1 MGPKPIDP
9 TNFKAWK
16 RKIDNC
22 LLLKDLNKAQKS
34 IQKAETYAESLA
46 EKTMVT
52 NFYRE
57 LAKAS
62 GNKNLASQ

>member
-1 MGPKPIDP
+1 MGQKPLDP

-22 LLLKDLNKAQKS
+22 LVLKDFNKAQKS
-34 IQKAETYAESLA
+34 IKKAETCAESLA
-46 EKTMVT
+46 EKSMVT

-62 GNKNLASQ
+62 GN